1 MESTKITV
9 YKAYNFEPDHQ
20 EVMERREVESLI
32 ADRTVIYDARTNVIS
47 YNTDLS
53 NMTWYQNYLKA
64 NDIFAKQNPDA
75 YMTYLLDLGYM
86 PIVFLPSCLA
96 QPMYAKMV
104 NVLTK
109 ISLPF
114 VQFKSRSFNIKY
126 FESDTFDAWVS
137 KLDVAELLHIAPK
150 DVRADDLARR
160 LFNVS
165 R

>member
-1 MESTKITV
+1 MDSAKITV
-9 YKAYNFEPDHQ
+9 YIANNFEPDHQ
-20 EVMERREVESLI
+20 EVMDRREVESLI
-32 ADRTVIYDARTNVIS
+32 ADGTVIYDARTNVIS

-53 NMTWYQNYLKA
+53 NMTWYLNYLRA
-64 NDIFAKQNPDA
+64 NSVWRKQNPDA

-96 QPMYAKMV
+96 QPLYTKMV

-137 KLDVAELLHIAPK
+137 KLDVAQLLNITPE